1 MLRYL
6 ALLWDAQQ
14 GLQERGDAL
23 TALLCGQ
30 NNWTCVIRS
39 EGLVVL
45 ASGAG
50 VRVLPQNRGVVL
62 GVVFARSDCA
72 RGPSIITPEAGDE
85 ILVTAGRSLMTRYWG
100 RYVAIL
106 RDSDGARTRVLRDP
120 CGGLPCFV
128 TSLDDLTI
136 VFSHL
141 EDVCRLDEFQ
151 PSINCEYLSA
161 HALLAPLH
169 TLETALREV
178 SEVQGGECLEINRG
192 RHSRRTYW
200 TATSF
205 VHSEPVEDVQTAV
218 EILGATTR
226 MCVRRWGLCHK
237 SVVLNLSGLDSN
249 IVLRCLTRDNDGPR
263 TTCLNF
269 YSDGPEEDEREVAR
283 AGAQA
288 AGCDLIE
295 HRRQAHAVKLE
306 RLLEL
311 APSAK
316 PGFSL
321 YALQYAEVEAA
332 IARSARASALFTGY
346 GGDALFLQNGAT
358 LAVADYA
365 LTHPFGG
372 DLWRI
377 ACDASRVDRVSVWR
391 ILGTLFRRNYQPFWD
406 IDPERTLVAPQ
417 VVELLRDVER
427 FIPASLQG
435 ARDLPEGKRRHVLG
449 MSRLPATELPL
460 AVPDAVER
468 IAPLMSQPLIELCL
482 RIPTWV
488 MITGGWDRAI
498 ARQAFADELPR
509 RIVRR
514 RGKGGSTDTVRK
526 IFVHQMPFI
535 RELMLE
541 GELVRRGILDRRK
554 VEACFQGEGAGAG
567 RGRMELLVQH
577 VPTEAWLRSWS
588 HQRLRTVSD
597 AKRPS
602 TSAFSRSYPTPEGLL

>member
-6 ALLWDAQQ
+6 ALIWDPRQ
-14 GLQERGDAL
+14 GLPERVAR
-23 TALLCGQ
+23 LCDQ
-30 NNWTCVIRS
+30 KCVLHS

-45 ASGAG
+45 ASGAAE
-50 VRVLPQNRGVVL
+50 VQVLPHNRGVVL
-62 GVVFARSDCA
+62 GVVFAHSHGS
-72 RGPSIITPEAGDE
+72 GPSSITPEAGDE
-85 ILVTAGRSLMTRYWG
+85 IFATAGRSLLTRYWG

-106 RDSDGARTRVLRDP
+106 RDSDGTRVLRDP

-128 TSLDDLTI
+128 TTVDGLTM

-141 EDVCRLDEFQ
+141 EDVCRLGEFQ
-151 PSINCEYLSA
+151 PSINWEYLST

-169 TLETALREV
+169 TDETALREV
-178 SEVQGGECLEINRG
+178 SEVQAGECLEINRK
-192 RHSRRTYW
+192 RLTYW
-200 TATSF
+200 TAASF
-205 VHSEPVEDVQTAV
+205 VRSEPIEDAQTAV

-226 MCVRRWGLCHK
+226 MCVRRWGSCHS

-249 IVLRCLTRDNDGPR
+249 IVLRCLTRNHDGPR

-269 YSDGPEEDEREVAR
+269 YSDGPEEDEREIAR
-283 AGAQA
+283 AGAQS
-288 AGCDLIE
+288 AGCELIE
-295 HRRQAHAVKLE
+295 HQRQPHAVKLE

-316 PGFSL
+316 PAFSL
-321 YALQYAEVEAA
+321 YALQYADVEAT
-332 IARSARASALFTGY
+332 IARQAGASALFTGY
-346 GGDALFLQNGAT
+346 GGDALFLQNGAA
-358 LAVADYA
+358 LAAADYA
-365 LTHPFGG
+365 LTHPFGRN
-372 DLWRI
+372 LWRI

-391 ILGTLFRRNYQPFWD
+391 ILRMLFRRKREPFWD
-406 IDPERTLVAPQ
+406 IDPERTLVTPQ
-417 VVELLRDVER
+417 VIELVRDVER
-427 FIPASLQG
+427 FLPASLQD
-435 ARDLPEGKRRHVLG
+435 AQDLPAGKRRHAFS

-460 AVPDAVER
+460 VIPGAVER
-468 IAPLMSQPLIELCL
+468 IAPLMSQPLIEACL
-482 RIPTWV
+482 RIPTWL

-514 RGKGGSTDTVRK
+514 RRKGGSTDTVRK
-526 IFVHQMPFI
+526 IFAHQMPLI

-554 VEACFQGEGAGAG
+554 VEACFHGEA
-567 RGRMELLVQH
+567 RRRTELLVQH

-588 HQRLRTVSD
+588 HHRLRTVSD

-602 TSAFSRSYPTPEGLL
+602 TSAFSRSYATPAALL